1 MLPIPGRIPLF
12 AQRAERI
19 RIPMPL
25 PTHRRT
31 AVILAGV
38 AALAATTFALLSGH
52 ADAPAAATQ
61 PTPVMSVELTPP
73 RSSRLPLQVPATG
86 NVTAWQEATIGAET
100 EGLRLTDVR
109 VNVGDAVTRGQPL
122 ASFDASLV
130 QADVAEAVAA
140 VAVARAEAL
149 EAEGDARRAKLLE
162 GSGAMSAQQIS
173 QYLAAAVVARARLD
187 AARAAEQ
194 RQRVRLANTRVL
206 APSDGIITARTAT
219 VGAVVPAG
227 QELFRMIKDGRLEWR
242 ARVAVSD
249 LEVLAP
255 GQPVVLRVSA
265 GSSFRGRLRML
276 SPDIDTQTHTGLAY
290 VDLPTDANVRAGAF
304 LTGHIEVG
312 EAPALTLPQTAVLLR
327 DGFHYVMRVGA
338 SSNVVAVKVDVG
350 RRIGDRIE
358 ITRGLVAA
366 DRVIVSG
373 LGFLSEGDTVRVLDA
388 PLQAGPAR
396 TNAEALARS
405 AP

>member
-1 MLPIPGRIPLF
+1 
-12 AQRAERI
+12 
-19 RIPMPL
+19 MPL
-25 PTHRRT
+25 PTHRRA
-31 AVILAGV
+31 AVIVAGA
-38 AALAATTFALLSGH
+38 AALVATAFAILSRD
-52 ADAPAAATQ
+52 ADTTPAATQ
-61 PTPVMSVELTPP
+61 STPVMSVVLTAP
-73 RSSRLPLQVPATG
+73 RSSLLSLQVPATG
-86 NVTAWQEATIGAET
+86 NVAAWQEATIGTET

-109 VNVGDAVTRGQPL
+109 VNVGDSVTRGQAL
-122 ASFDASLV
+122 ATFDAALV
-130 QADVAEAVAA
+130 QADVAEAAAA

-187 AARAAEQ
+187 AARAAER

-206 APSDGIITARTAT
+206 APSDGIITVRTAT

-249 LEVLAP
+249 LEALVP

-265 GSSFRGRLRML
+265 ASSLRGRLRMV
-276 SPDIDTQTHTGLAY
+276 SPDIDTQTHTGLVY
-290 VDLPTDANVRAGAF
+290 VDLPTDAGVRAGAF
-304 LTGHIEVG
+304 LTGHVEVG

-338 SSNVVAVKVDVG
+338 TSNVVAVKVDVG
-350 RRIGDRIE
+350 RRIGDRVE

-366 DRVIVSG
+366 DRVIASG
-373 LGFLSEGDTVRVLDA
+373 LGFLNEGDTVRVLDA
-388 PLQAGPAR
+388 PSQASPAR
-396 TNAEALARS
+396 SNAEALARGT
-405 AP
+405 P